1 MYLYL
6 FHIYSYKLSKEILS
20 EHIVPKVGKDVIPDF
35 YYTPPYLTAKPQVTH
50 HHLQPRD
57 KFLILATDGL
67 WDFMTPL
74 QVIYIYLKFYFY

>member
-1 MYLYL
+1 MLND
-6 FHIYSYKLSKEILS
+6 IASPACRRDTIPQSY
-20 EHIVPKVGKDVIPDF
+20 H
-35 YYTPPYLTAKPQVTH
+35 TPPYLTAKPQVAH

-74 QVIYIYLKFYFY
+74 QVMKLFFFFSLKIINNITF